1 MGAGPAGLACAHRLA
16 MLGHE
21 VTLLDAREKP
31 GGLNEFGIAAYK
43 AVEGFAQAEVAWLL
57 GIGGIE
63 VRTGARLGRDV
74 TLDELAEGFDAVFL
88 GIGLGGVR
96 ALETDGAGREG
107 VRPAVDFIAELR
119 QARDLGALPV
129 GRRVVVIGGGM
140 TAIDAGVQA
149 KKLGAEEVTI
159 AYRRARER
167 MAASAYEQELAAN
180 AGVRIVSNAVPVAV
194 SEAGMVF
201 AYANGDGRPG
211 DERFEV
217 AADQV
222 LTAIGQRLGPVPEAL
237 AVEGGKIVVTG
248 PGRTSRPGVWAGGDC
263 ASGGDDLTVTAVAEG
278 RDAAMDI
285 HAVLMARP

>member
-1 MGAGPAGLACAHRLA
+1 
-16 MLGHE
+16 
-21 VTLLDAREKP
+21 V
-31 GGLNEFGIAAYK
+31 
-43 AVEGFAQAEVAWLL
+43 
-57 GIGGIE
+57 
-63 VRTGARLGRDV
+63 
-74 TLDELAEGFDAVFL
+74 
-88 GIGLGGVR
+88 GLGGVR
-96 ALETDGAGREG
+96 ALEAEGAAKEG

-119 QARDLGALPV
+119 QARDLAALPV

-159 AYRRARER
+159 AYRRGRER

-201 AYANGDGRPG
+201 AYANGGGRPG
-211 DERFEV
+211 EERFEV

-285 HAVLMARP
+285 HAALMARP